1 MDAAYRQML
10 REEAEKQLKEGTFRA
25 SVIAYT
31 LQALAESGA
40 ASSARTA
47 RPASTAHPS
56 NSAACGANSSQISD
70 AQKPKTRNGAE
81 EAMSQVPRKAV
92 LTQDPHL
99 ANQLDTWELMTER
112 LRRCKDK
119 DEALHARSV
128 LESVCDKL
136 EEKVSTQLQTEE
148 KTIYKDV
155 REHNPKLRDFVEQL
169 TEEHNSLRLGFREV
183 RELLGELQTELLR
196 GKLNGEAKHLSSA
209 CQDLLDQL
217 RRHIRRDMLL
227 LSMDGAKAR
236 A

>member
-10 REEAEKQLKEGTFRA
+10 REEAEKQLKEGTFRS
-25 SVIAYT
+25 SVIGYT

-40 ASSARTA
+40 SSSAR
-47 RPASTAHPS
+47 SAHS
-56 NSAACGANSSQISD
+56 SSSAARGANSSQISD
-70 AQKPKTRNGAE
+70 AQKPKARNGVE
-81 EAMSQVPRKAV
+81 EEMSQIPRKAV

-128 LESVCDKL
+128 LEGVCDKL
-136 EEKVSTQLQTEE
+136 EEKVSSQLLAEE

-227 LSMDGAKAR
+227 VSMDGAKAR